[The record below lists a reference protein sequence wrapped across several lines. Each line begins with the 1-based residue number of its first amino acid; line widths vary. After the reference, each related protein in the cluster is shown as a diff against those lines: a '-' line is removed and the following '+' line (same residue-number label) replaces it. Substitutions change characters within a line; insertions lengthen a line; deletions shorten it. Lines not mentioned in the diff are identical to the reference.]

1 MEDNKRRAY
10 IKQQATKKKQ
20 DGIQLPKGTSPANP
34 TTKRKPSEKTDCL
47 PKKPKVAPK
56 SIVGLK
62 VEAKKTVTPLAQV
75 RGKGIMTGPVLF
87 TEKPPV
93 FLREDS
99 KYTLEQLSSII
110 TADNY
115 EDLSNHTTEA
125 IRETSLFRIAQVT
138 MFVPFLFFFPL
149 TCLLINPC
157 FCS

>member
-1 MEDNKRRAY
+1 M
-10 IKQQATKKKQ
+10 
-20 DGIQLPKGTSPANP
+20 
-34 TTKRKPSEKTDCL
+34 
-47 PKKPKVAPK
+47 
-56 SIVGLK
+56 GLK
-62 VEAKKTVTPLAQV
+62 VEAKKTVTPLAQG
-75 RGKGIMTGPVLF
+75 RGKGIMTGPVLV

-99 KYTLEQLSSII
+99 KYTLKQLSSII

-138 MFVPFLFFFPL
+138 MFVPFLFFFPS